1 MAKKS
6 GLKVDRKYT
15 TPGNPYNNITWEK
28 RSSKITNPDGSVVF
42 EMNDVE
48 IPSTWS
54 QVATDIMVSKYFRKA
69 GVPQLDADGF
79 ELKDENGDTVLG
91 PETSSRQVFD
101 RLAETWRHWGEKT
114 GYFATSDDAQAF
126 EDELK
131 YMLAT
136 QMAAPNSPQWFNTG
150 LNYKYNLTGP
160 QQGFWYV
167 DPKTGNL
174 TPGEDSY
181 SRPQPHACFIQSI
194 DDDLVNEGG
203 IMDLWV
209 KEARLFK
216 FGSGTGTNFSNLRG
230 EGEQLSGGGVSSG
243 VMSFLKIGDR
253 AAGAIKSGGTTRRA
267 AKMVILDL
275 DHPDIEDFIEW
286 KAIEEDKARAL
297 IAAGYPA
304 DFNGEAYATVSGQN
318 SNNSVKVPTEFL
330 TAIKEDGD
338 WDLIARTDGS
348 VMKTVK
354 ARDLWNKIAD
364 AAWRCADPGVQYDTT
379 INEWHTSPMGGRIR
393 ASNPCSEYL
402 FLDNTACNLASLN
415 LVKFYDDDTQIFD
428 VASYKHALRIW
439 TIVLEISVEMAQ
451 FPSKEIAQ
459 GSYDYRT
466 LGLGYANLGSLLM
479 RKGIAYDS
487 KLGRAIAGALT
498 AMLTGEAY
506 KASAEMAG
514 IVGPFPKYKENSK
527 NMLRVMNNH
536 RKAAYDSNDYE
547 GLSHDLIAIDQD
559 LCPEYLLEA
568 AQASWD
574 DAVELGT
581 KNGYRN
587 AQATVLAPTGTIG
600 LLMDCDT
607 TGVEPDFALMK
618 FKKLAGGGYMKIA
631 NQSIGPALDALG
643 YKSNEVNEIINYV
656 IGSMSLNDSPYVNKK
671 SLIEKGLSEDD
682 VAKIEDALPGAFEI
696 QHAFNVFVLGEE
708 TLKNLGIEEEA
719 YTSFDFNLLETLGY
733 SRNEIA
739 QANLHICGTQKIEG
753 APYLKDEHLD
763 VFDCANKCGKDGERF
778 IHYMGHVRMM
788 AAAQPF
794 ISGAISKT
802 VNMPNEASIEDIED
816 CYYEA
821 AKIGVKA
828 IAIYRDGS
836 KASQPLSASSDEG
849 DSDES
854 DPEVSKILEEEAMLV
869 QGNYAPGTSPTQ
881 AYAGA
886 NRPRFLLPERREG
899 WTQEARVAGHK
910 VYLRTGEYPDGTLG
924 EVFIDIAKEGA
935 TLKGVL
941 GCFAIAVSKGLQYGV
956 PLEEFVDTFTF
967 QTFEP
972 RGMVEGH
979 ENIKMSNSIVDYVF
993 RALGLEYLNRTDLVQ
1008 VPPKATSNEV
1018 SETIEPVQEVEP
1030 AQKKTETVEP
1040 VQEVEPVE
1048 IIQKTE
1054 VVEPVQEVE
1063 TPSNVQ
1069 NNETTSIVQET
1080 QFVTKIE
1087 DNDTVESVEAVSN
1100 SVTTVQEVLGDMMG
1114 DAPACPDCGHITIRN
1129 GSCYKCLN
1137 CGNSLGCS

>member
-1 MAKKS
+1 MAKNS
-6 GLKVDRKYT
+6 GLKINRKYT
-15 TPGNPYNNITWEK
+15 SPGDPYKDIVWEK
-28 RSSKITNPDGSVVF
+28 RSSKIANPDGSVVF

-69 GVPQLDADGF
+69 GVPQV
-79 ELKDENGDTVLG
+79 DENGNELLDEDGQKILG
-91 PETSSRQVFD
+91 PETSSKQVFN

-114 GYFATSDDAQAF
+114 GYFASEEDAQAF

-150 LNYKYNLTGP
+150 LNHKYDLTGKA
-160 QQGFWYV
+160 QGFWFV
-167 DPKTGNL
+167 DPATGEL
-174 TPGEDSY
+174 TAGKDSY

-230 EGEQLSGGGVSSG
+230 EGEKLSGGGMSSG

-297 IAAGYPA
+297 IAAGYPS
-304 DFNGEAYATVSGQN
+304 DYNGEAYETVSGQN
-318 SNNSVKVPTEFL
+318 SNNSVRVPNEF
-330 TAIKEDGD
+330 IKALEADGD
-338 WDLIARTDGS
+338 WELTARTDGS
-348 VMKTVK
+348 TMKTVK

-364 AAWRCADPGVQYDTT
+364 AAWRCADPGVQFNTT
-379 INEWHTSPMGGRIR
+379 INEWHTSPAGGQIR

-415 LVKFYDDDTQIFD
+415 LVKFYDDEKQVFD
-428 VASYKHALRIW
+428 IDSYKHALRVW
-439 TIVLEISVEMAQ
+439 TVVLEISVEMAQ

-487 KLGRAIAGALT
+487 DLGRAIAGALT

-506 KASAEMAG
+506 KTSAEMASV
-514 IVGPFPKYKENSK
+514 VGPFPKYSENK
-527 NMLRVMNNH
+527 DNMLRVMENH
-536 RKAAYDSNDYE
+536 RKAAYDSNDYV
-547 GLSHDLIAIDQD
+547 GISHDLLPIDQE
-559 LCPEYLLEA
+559 LCPKDLLNGA
-568 AQASWD
+568 KTSWD
-574 DAVELGT
+574 GALELGE
-581 KNGYRN
+581 KFGYRN

-631 NQSIGPALDALG
+631 NQSIGPALSALG
-643 YKSNEVNEIINYV
+643 YSSDETEDIIKYV
-656 IGSMSLNDSPYVNKK
+656 IGSMSLNGSPFINSETLKD
-671 SLIEKGLSEDD
+671 KGLNDQD
-682 VAKIEDALPGAFEI
+682 IENIEGSLPGAFEI
-696 QHAFNVFVLGEE
+696 QHAFNVFVIGEE
-708 TLKNLGIEEEA
+708 AMQRLGISEED
-719 YTSFDFNLLETLGY
+719 YTSFDFNLLETLGFTKT
-733 SRNEIA
+733 EIA
-739 QANLHICGTQKIEG
+739 EANKHICGTQTIEG
-753 APYLKDEHLD
+753 APHLKDSDLD

-802 VNMPNEASIEDIED
+802 VNMPNEATIEDIEN
-816 CYYEA
+816 CYFESA
-821 AKIGVKA
+821 GLGIKA

-836 KASQPLSASSDEG
+836 KASQPLSASSDDG
-849 DSDES
+849 DSEETDPQVSEIIES
-854 DPEVSKILEEEAMLV
+854 ESMLMN
-869 QGNYAPGTSPTQ
+869 GNYPAGTSPTK
-881 AYAGA
+881 AYAGTT
-886 NRPRFLLPERREG
+886 RPRFLLPERREG
-899 WTQEARVAGHK
+899 WTQEAKIAGHK

-993 RALGLEYLNRTDLVQ
+993 RALGLEYLNRTDIVQ
-1008 VPPKATSNEV
+1008 NPPKDIDESVQEAPAAPVQEAPAAPVQEAPAAPVQDTVDSS
-1018 SETIEPVQEVEP
+1018 SEIQEVEP
-1030 AQKKTETVEP
+1030 TNSTTIDQSMSNN
-1040 VQEVEPVE
+1040 QEV
-1048 IIQKTE
+1048 
-1054 VVEPVQEVE
+1054 
-1063 TPSNVQ
+1063 
-1069 NNETTSIVQET
+1069 
-1080 QFVTKIE
+1080 QFVTKLQE
-1087 DNDTVESVEAVSN
+1087 TEVLEVSDVTAN

-1114 DAPACPDCGHITIRN
+1114 DAPACNECGHITIRN

>member
-1 MAKKS
+1 MAKS
-6 GLKVDRKYT
+6 TGLKITRKYT
-15 TPGNPYNNITWEK
+15 SPGDPYKGIVWEK

-69 GVPQLDADGF
+69 GVPQVDSNGNKI
-79 ELKDENGDTVLG
+79 KDENGETVLG

-101 RLAETWRHWGEKT
+101 RLAETWRHWGEET
-114 GYFATSDDAQAF
+114 GYFATKKDAEAF

-150 LNYKYNLTGP
+150 LNYKYGLDGKP
-160 QQGFWYV
+160 QGFWYV
-167 DPKTGNL
+167 NPENGEL
-174 TPGEDSY
+174 TMGEDSY

-216 FGSGTGTNFSNLRG
+216 FGSGTGTNFSHLRG
-230 EGEQLSGGGVSSG
+230 EGETLSGGGVSSG

-275 DHPDIEDFIEW
+275 DHPDIEEFIEW

-318 SNNSVKVPTEFL
+318 SNNSVRVPHEFIDAL
-330 TAIKEDGD
+330 ESDGD
-338 WDLIARTDGS
+338 WELTARTDGS
-348 VMKTVK
+348 VMKTIK
-354 ARDLWNKIAD
+354 ARELWNKVAD
-364 AAWRCADPGVQYDTT
+364 AAWKCADPGVQYDTT
-379 INEWHTSPMGGRIR
+379 INEWHTSPKGGRIR

-415 LVKFYDDDTQIFD
+415 LVKFYDDDTQKFD
-428 VASYKHALRIW
+428 IDSYKHALRIW

-479 RKGIAYDS
+479 RIGIAYDS

-498 AMLTGEAY
+498 AMLTGESY
-506 KASAEMAG
+506 KTSAEMAE
-514 IVGPFPKYKENSK
+514 IVGPFPKYEENKE
-527 NMLRVMNNH
+527 NMLRVMRNH
-536 RKAAYDSNDYE
+536 RRAAYDGDDYE
-547 GLSHDLIAIDQD
+547 GLSHDLIAIDQEI
-559 LCPEYLLEA
+559 CPEDLLKA
-568 AQASWD
+568 AQLSWD
-574 DAVELGT
+574 EALDIGT
-581 KNGYRN
+581 KHGYRN

-631 NQSIGPALDALG
+631 NQSIGPALNALG
-643 YKSNEVNEIINYV
+643 YKDDEVNEIIKYV
-656 IGSMSLNDSPYVNKK
+656 IGSMSLEDSPYINKE
-671 SLIEKGLSEDD
+671 SLIEKGLDEKDI
-682 VAKIEDALPGAFEI
+682 KNIEAALPGAFEM

-708 TLKNLGIEEEA
+708 TLKRLGIAEEE
-719 YTSFDFNLLETLGY
+719 YTSFDFNLLEKLGF
-733 SRNEIA
+733 SRSEIA
-739 QANLHICGTQKIEG
+739 QANETICGTQKIEG

-802 VNMPNEASIEDIED
+802 VNMPNEASVEDIEN
-816 CYYEA
+816 CYIES

-836 KASQPLSASSDEG
+836 KASQPLSASSDDGE
-849 DSDES
+849 SDEA
-854 DPEVSKILEEEAMLV
+854 DAEVNQILEEEAMMI
-869 QGNYAPGTSPTQ
+869 QGNFAPGTSPTR
-881 AYAGA
+881 AYAGV
-886 NRPRFLLPERREG
+886 NRPRFLLPERRVG
-899 WTQEARVAGHK
+899 WTQEAKIGGHK
-910 VYLRTGEYPDGTLG
+910 VFLRTGEYPDGTLG

-979 ENIKMSNSIVDYVF
+979 DNIKMSNSIIDYVF
-993 RALGLEYLNRTDLVQ
+993 RALGLEYLDRTDIVQ
-1008 VPPKATSNEV
+1008 VPPA
-1018 SETIEPVQEVEP
+1018 ETKDKDTESCCGEGESCCKENPSQKVETAPAPAKKVETAPAPAKKVEP
-1030 AQKKTETVEP
+1030 ASVQKAEATV
-1040 VQEVEPVE
+1040 
-1048 IIQKTE
+1048 
-1054 VVEPVQEVE
+1054 
-1063 TPSNVQ
+1063 
-1069 NNETTSIVQET
+1069 
-1080 QFVTKIE
+1080 
-1087 DNDTVESVEAVSN
+1087 D
-1100 SVTTVQEVLGDMMG
+1100 TVQEVLGDMMG
-1114 DAPACPDCGHITIRN
+1114 DAPACDECGHITVRN

>member
-1 MAKKS
+1 MAKNT
-6 GLKVDRKYT
+6 GLKINRKYT
-15 TPGNPYNNITWEK
+15 SPGDPYKDIVWEK
-28 RSSKITNPDGSVVF
+28 RSSKITNPDGSTVF

-69 GVPQLDADGF
+69 GVPQTDEKGNVI
-79 ELKDENGDTVLG
+79 KDENGEVVLG
-91 PETSSRQVFD
+91 PETSSKQVFN

-114 GYFATSDDAQAF
+114 GYFSSEEDAQAF

-150 LNYKYNLTGP
+150 LNYKYGLTGKE
-160 QQGFWYV
+160 QGFWYV
-167 DPKTGNL
+167 DPKTGEL

-230 EGEQLSGGGVSSG
+230 EGENLSGGGVSSG

-297 IAAGYPA
+297 INAGYPS
-304 DFNGEAYATVSGQN
+304 DYNGEAYATVSGQN
-318 SNNSVKVPTEFL
+318 SNNSVRVPNEF
-330 TAIKEDGD
+330 IKALESDGD
-338 WDLIARTDGS
+338 WELTARTDGS
-348 VMKTVK
+348 TMKTVK
-354 ARDLWNKIAD
+354 ARDLWSKIAD
-364 AAWRCADPGVQYDTT
+364 AAWRCADPGVQFNTT
-379 INEWHTSPMGGRIR
+379 INEWHTSPAGGQIR

-415 LVKFYDDDTQIFD
+415 LVKFYDDENQVFD
-428 VASYKHALRIW
+428 ITSYKHALRIW

-487 KLGRAIAGALT
+487 ELGRAIAGALT

-506 KASAEMAG
+506 KTSAEMASV
-514 IVGPFPKYKENSK
+514 VGPFPKYSENK
-527 NMLRVMNNH
+527 DNMLRVMGNH
-536 RKAAYDSNDYE
+536 RKAAYDSNDYV
-547 GLSHDLIAIDQD
+547 GISHDLLAIDQN
-559 LCPEYLLEA
+559 LCPDDLLKG
-568 AQASWD
+568 AQDSWD
-574 DAVELGT
+574 GALELGE
-581 KNGYRN
+581 KYGYRN

-631 NQSIGPALDALG
+631 NQSIGPALNALG
-643 YKSNEVNEIINYV
+643 YTEKETDEIIQYV
-656 IGSMSLNDSPYVNKK
+656 IGSMSLDGSPFVNRETLKA
-671 SLIEKGLSEDD
+671 KGLNEQDID
-682 VAKIEDALPGAFEI
+682 NIENSLPGAFEI
-696 QHAFNVFVLGEE
+696 QHAFNVFVVGEE
-708 TLKNLGIEEEA
+708 TMQRLEISEEE
-719 YTSFDFNLLETLGY
+719 YTSFDFNLLEKLGFTKT
-733 SRNEIA
+733 EIDK
-739 QANLHICGTQKIEG
+739 ANKFICGTQTIEG
-753 APYLKDEHLD
+753 APYLKDEDLS

-802 VNMPNEASIEDIED
+802 VNMPHEATIEDIEN
-816 CYYEA
+816 CYFESA
-821 AKIGVKA
+821 GLGIKA

-836 KASQPLSASSDEG
+836 KASQPLSASSDDGE
-849 DSDES
+849 SEES
-854 DPEVSKILEEEAMLV
+854 DPQVSEIIENESMLML
-869 QGNYAPGTSPTQ
+869 GNYAPGTSPTK
-881 AYAGA
+881 AYAGTT
-886 NRPRFLLPERREG
+886 RPRFLLPERREG
-899 WTQEARVAGHK
+899 WTQEAKIAGHK

-979 ENIKMSNSIVDYVF
+979 ENIKMSNSIIDYVF
-993 RALGLEYLNRTDLVQ
+993 RALGLEYLNRTDIVQ
-1008 VPPKATSNEV
+1008 NPPQDSLDEENVTSKPIQNATPPQ
-1018 SETIEPVQEVEP
+1018 IEEQVTESPAQVEEVEP
-1030 AQKKTETVEP
+1030 TKTSQINETQAEA
-1040 VQEVEPVE
+1040 QEVQFITKVE
-1048 IIQKTE
+1048 EK
-1054 VVEPVQEVE
+1054 E
-1063 TPSNVQ
+1063 TFEN
-1069 NNETTSIVQET
+1069 T
-1080 QFVTKIE
+1080 
-1087 DNDTVESVEAVSN
+1087 DAASN

>member
-1 MAKKS
+1 MANNS
-6 GLKVDRKYT
+6 GLKITRKYT
-15 TPGNPYNNITWEK
+15 SPGDPYKGIAWEK
-28 RSSKITNPDGSVVF
+28 RTSKITNPDGSIVF

-48 IPSTWS
+48 IPSSWS

-69 GVPQLDADGF
+69 GVPQVDADGNVM
-79 ELKDENGDTVLG
+79 KDENGDTVLG

-101 RLAETWRHWGEKT
+101 RLAETWRYWGEET
-114 GYFATSDDAQAF
+114 GYFASKKDAQAF

-150 LNYKYNLTGP
+150 LNYKYGLEGP
-160 QQGFWYV
+160 PQGFWYF
-167 DPKTGNL
+167 DPKTGKL
-174 TPGEDSY
+174 TEGEDSY

-230 EGEQLSGGGVSSG
+230 EGENLSGGGVSSG

-275 DHPDIEDFIEW
+275 DHPDIEEFIEW

-318 SNNSVKVPTEFL
+318 SNNSVRVPHEFL
-330 TAIKEDGD
+330 DALKNDGD
-338 WDLIARTDGS
+338 WELKARTDGS
-348 VMKTVK
+348 VMKKIK
-354 ARDLWNKIAD
+354 ARELWNKVAD
-364 AAWRCADPGVQYDTT
+364 AAWKCADPGVQYDTT
-379 INEWHTSPMGGRIR
+379 INEWHTSPAGGRIR

-415 LVKFYDDDTQIFD
+415 LVKFYDDDTQQFD
-428 VASYKHALRIW
+428 VDSYKHALRVW

-487 KLGRAIAGALT
+487 NLGRAIAGALT
-498 AMLTGEAY
+498 AILTGESY
-506 KASAEMAG
+506 KTSAEMAG
-514 IVGPFPKYKENSK
+514 VIGPFPKYKENK
-527 NMLRVMNNH
+527 DNMLRVIGNH
-536 RKAAYDSNDYE
+536 RRAAYDSGDYE

-559 LCPEYLLEA
+559 ICPEDLLKEA
-568 AQASWD
+568 QISWD
-574 DAVELGT
+574 EAFDIGT
-581 KNGYRN
+581 KNGFRN

-631 NQSIGPALDALG
+631 NQSIGPALQSLG
-643 YKSNEVNEIINYV
+643 YKENEITEMIQYV
-656 IGSMSLNDSPYVNKK
+656 IGAMSIENSPYINKE
-671 SLIEKGLSEDD
+671 SLIERGLDEKDISN
-682 VAKIEDALPGAFEI
+682 IESSLPGAFEI

-708 TLKNLGIEEEA
+708 TMKRLGIPEEE
-719 YTSFDFNLLETLGY
+719 YTSFDFNLLKSLGF
-733 SRNEIA
+733 SRSEIS
-739 QANLHICGTQKIEG
+739 QANEFICGTQKIEG

-778 IHYMGHVRMM
+778 IHYMGHVKMM

-802 VNMPNEASIEDIED
+802 VNMPNEASVEDIED
-816 CYYEA
+816 CYFES

-836 KASQPLSASSDEG
+836 KASQPLSSSSDEG
-849 DSDES
+849 ASDET
-854 DPEVSKILEEEAMLV
+854 DPEVTQILEEEAMLI
-869 QGNYAPGTSPTQ
+869 QGNFAPGTSPTR
-881 AYAGA
+881 AYAGM
-886 NRPRFLLPERREG
+886 NRPRFLLPEKRMG
-899 WTQEARVAGHK
+899 WTQEAKIGGHK

-993 RALGLEYLNRTDLVQ
+993 RALGLEYLNRTDIVQ
-1008 VPPKATSNEV
+1008 NPPKEKGT
-1018 SETIEPVQEVEP
+1018 PVQESLS
-1030 AQKKTETVEP
+1030 AP
-1040 VQEVEPVE
+1040 VQEQVTESTEEVERVEPTNS
-1048 IIQKTE
+1048 IKGN
-1054 VVEPVQEVE
+1054 EPSSEAQEV
-1063 TPSNVQ
+1063 
-1069 NNETTSIVQET
+1069 
-1080 QFVTKIE
+1080 QFVTKVE
-1087 DNDTVESVEAVSN
+1087 KKESLDTTEATSN
-1100 SVTTVQEVLGDMMG
+1100 SVTTVQEVLSDMMG
-1114 DAPACPDCGHITIRN
+1114 DAPACNECGHITIRN

>member
-6 GLKVDRKYT
+6 GLKIERKYT

-28 RSSKITNPDGSVVF
+28 RSSKIANPDGSVVF

-69 GVPQLDADGF
+69 GVPQVDTEGKG
-79 ELKDENGDTVLG
+79 LKDENGERVLG

-114 GYFATSDDAQAF
+114 GYFASSDDAQAF

-150 LNYKYNLTGP
+150 LNYKYDLTGP

-174 TPGEDSY
+174 TPSDDSY

-230 EGEQLSGGGVSSG
+230 AGEQLSGGGVSSG

-330 TAIKEDGD
+330 KAIEEDGD

-415 LVKFYDDDTQIFD
+415 LVKFYDDESQVFD
-428 VASYKHALRIW
+428 VISYKHALRIW

-514 IVGPFPKYKENSK
+514 IVGPFPKYKENSE

-536 RKAAYDSNDYE
+536 KKAAYDSNDYE
-547 GLSHDLIAIDQD
+547 GISHDLIAIDQEI
-559 LCPEYLLEA
+559 CPEYLLEA
-568 AQASWD
+568 AQLSWD

-643 YKSNEVNEIINYV
+643 YESNEVNEIINYV
-656 IGSMSLNDSPYVNKK
+656 IGSMSLNNSPYVNKE
-671 SLIEKGLSEDD
+671 SLMDKGLNEEA
-682 VAKIEDALPGAFEI
+682 VAKIESALPGAFEI

-708 TLKNLGIEEEA
+708 TLKGLGIDEET

-733 SRNEIA
+733 SRSEIA

-816 CYYEA
+816 CYFEA

-854 DPEVSKILEEEAMLV
+854 DPEVSKIIEEEAMLL
-869 QGNYAPGTSPTQ
+869 QSNFAPGTSPTK
-881 AYAGA
+881 AYAGV

-899 WTQEARVAGHK
+899 WTQEARIAGHK

-993 RALGLEYLNRTDLVQ
+993 RALGLEYLDRTDIVQ
-1008 VPPKATSNEV
+1008 VPPKDLP
-1018 SETIEPVQEVEP
+1018 SEKTEPFQEVET
-1030 AQKKTETVEP
+1030 AQKKTEILETVEFIEKTETIDN
-1040 VQEVEPVE
+1040 VQEIESS
-1048 IIQKTE
+1048 
-1054 VVEPVQEVE
+1054 
-1063 TPSNVQ
+1063 SNSQ
-1069 NNETTSIVQET
+1069 SNETTGTTQEI
-1080 QFVTKIE
+1080 QFITKVDEVKNI
-1087 DNDTVESVEAVSN
+1087 ESVETITN
-1100 SVTTVQEVLGDMMG
+1100 SVSTVQEVLGDMMG
-1114 DAPACPDCGHITIRN
+1114 DAPACNECGHITIRN